1 VVWEELGKSR
11 ALRNEPTPEANGY
24 GVGSAA
30 RLKLRQQVADV
41 RLDGLLREEE
51 PLADLSVHEAVGDEL
66 QYLDLAHRRLLGE
79 FPERRGERD
88 HRPALTAGPARS
100 RLVEAAAVVHVTA
113 QDLLALC
120 SVHESFIGARETRL

>member
-30 RLKLRQQVADV
+30 RLELRQQVADV
-41 RLDGLLREEE
+41 RLDGLLRKEE
-51 PLADLSVHEAVGDEL
+51 PLADLAVHEAVGDEL
-66 QYLDLAHRRLLGE
+66 QHLNLTHRRLLSE
-79 FPERRGERD
+79 LAEWRTERD

-100 RLVEAAAVVHVTA
+100 RLIEAAAVVHVTA

-120 SVHESFIGARETRL
+120 SVHESYIGARETCL